1 MAFTSSLESRA
12 LFKSRYLEEDRSSL
26 DKSLN
31 KNAGVIVQLCVDPRL
46 RRERNYFAW
55 FFMPH
60 FAVQSDDHHRHVLEA
75 MFLKTK
81 RKTGTISGR
90 V

>member
-55 FFMPH
+55 FLYATFCGAIRRPPSAC
-60 FAVQSDDHHRHVLEA
+60 FRSDVFKDE
-75 MFLKTK
+75 TK
-81 RKTGTISGR
+81 NGND
-90 V
+90 